1 VSNLYQLHGLKFLN
15 MPTPNKNETKDDYL
29 QRCMVDSEMQKYDP
43 EQRYAVCNSYWKEEK
58 LRNIFSKEA
67 KTVFDNGKGTK

>member
-1 VSNLYQLHGLKFLN
+1 

-29 QRCMVDSEMQKYDP
+29 QRCMGDSEMQKYDP

-58 LRNIFSKEA
+58 LRNIFSKEP
-67 KTVFDNGKGTK
+67 KTVFDNGKGIK

>member
-1 VSNLYQLHGLKFLN
+1 MGS
-15 MPTPNKNETKDDYL
+15 
-29 QRCMVDSEMQKYDP
+29 SEMQKYAP

-67 KTVFDNGKGTK
+67 KTVFDAVKKYN

>member
-1 VSNLYQLHGLKFLN
+1 
-15 MPTPNKNETKDDYL
+15 MPTPKKGESKDDFL
-29 QRCMVDSEMQKYDP
+29 QRCMGDAEMDTYPQD
-43 EQRYAVCNSYWKEEK
+43 QRYAVCNSKWKEEK

>member
-1 VSNLYQLHGLKFLN
+1 
-15 MPTPNKNETKDDYL
+15 MPLPNKNETKDDNL
-29 QRCMVDSEMQKYDP
+29 QRCMWDSEMQQYDK

-67 KTVFDNGKGTK
+67 KTVFDNGKKYN

>member
-1 VSNLYQLHGLKFLN
+1 
-15 MPTPNKNETKDDYL
+15 MPLTNKNETKDDYL
-29 QRCMVDSEMQKYDP
+29 QRCMGYWEMQKYDP

-67 KTVFDNGKGTK
+67 KTVFDNGKRV